1 MDSINKTKAE
11 QENFML
17 NKASMMIELIIWSFT
32 GGGET
37 EKTPSRTG
45 VLCKTTHQQFG
56 NKKGKTML

>member
-17 NKASMMIELIIWSFT
+17 NKALMMIELIIWSFT

-37 EKTPSRTG
+37 EKTPSF
-45 VLCKTTHQQFG
+45 CKTTHQQSG
-56 NKKGKTML
+56 NKKGKQCYETI